1 MFRFLSSSFQHQGW
15 VSQILISDIKWMSER
30 YIWWVKS
37 DWHFSV
43 KFRQEWPHRGRR
55 WIIMMERCIC
65 MWKPCRAALT
75 EGFSCEKGWPRLP
88 VTMFTTRR
96 KKHCPFDICRY
107 ISWVATYLHICIY
120 KREFHV
126 KRADQD
132 QDQDQD
138 QAQPTLPVTAVTN
151 RNWKK
156 LWNYPEGRCWLILDK
171 RKLLSLKNIVLGNKE
186 N

>member
-1 MFRFLSSSFQHQGW
+1 MNEWAMYLMR
-15 VSQILISDIKWMSER
+15 
-30 YIWWVKS
+30 KS
-37 DWHFSV
+37 DWQFSV

-96 KKHCPFDICRY
+96 KQHCPFDICRY

-138 QAQPTLPVTAVTN
+138 QPTLPVTAVTN

-171 RKLLSLKNIVLGNKE
+171 RKLLSLENIVLGNK
-186 N
+186 

>member
-96 KKHCPFDICRY
+96 KQHCPFDICRY

-120 KREFHV
+120 KGSFMWKGLTKTKTKTKTNQRC
-126 KRADQD
+126 QWP
-132 QDQDQD
+132 QS
-138 QAQPTLPVTAVTN
+138 PTGTG
-151 RNWKK
+151 RNC
-156 LWNYPEGRCWLILDK
+156 ETIQRVGVD
-171 RKLLSLKNIVLGNKE
+171 
-186 N
+186 